1 MQIVFMT
8 FLSGRLISWKDA
20 IKVMIAALLLLPFIP
35 PAFAEEVAAVK
46 SVDIRPYRDAVNGF
60 KSSVKADVNEYVIDY
75 DDEKAAKVVMYLN
88 DGNMHLVFTLGSDA
102 LNLVKNSVKD
112 TPVIF
117 TFVLNPQEIIGHPTG
132 KLPSNVTGISMNI
145 PPEVQFSTLLEAAP
159 NTKRIGVIYDPSKT
173 KSLIDEAGVAA
184 RNLGITLVATKINTK
199 AEAINAIS
207 KMKGNVD
214 ALWMIPD
221 TTAITRESAEYMLL
235 YSLQNSIPLIGIS
248 EKYVKNGALMAFS
261 FDSEDMGRQAGEIA
275 QKILDGKKVM
285 KVTPYKPRK
294 IKLTLN
300 TRIAK
305 KLGLDLPEN
314 LIASAHK
321 VY

>member
-1 MQIVFMT
+1 MAVF
-8 FLSGRLISWKDA
+8 ISKSRYYKSAMA
-20 IKVMIAALLLLPFIP
+20 IIASAVLL
-35 PAFAEEVAAVK
+35 FASTAPVVFADEVAAVK
-46 SVDIRPYRDAVNGF
+46 SVDIKPYQQAVNGF
-60 KSSVKADVNEYVIDY
+60 KSSVRAEVNEYVLDY

-88 DGNMHLVFTLGSDA
+88 NDKMHLVFTLGSDA

-117 TFVLNPQEIIGHPTG
+117 TFVLNPSEIIGQPSG
-132 KLPSNVTGISMNI
+132 KLPANMTGISMNI
-145 PPEVQFSTLLEAAP
+145 PPDAQFATLLEAAP
-159 NTKRIGVIYDPSKT
+159 KIKRIGVVYDPSKT
-173 KSLIDEAGVAA
+173 ANLIKEARDAAEKLGVA
-184 RNLGITLVATKINTK
+184 LVATKINTK
-199 AEAINAIS
+199 SEAINAIS
-207 KMKGNVD
+207 RMKGNVD

-275 QKILDGKKVM
+275 QQILDGKKVTRI
-285 KVTPYKPRK
+285 TPYKPRK
-294 IKLTLN
+294 LKLTLN
-300 TRIAK
+300 SRIAR
-305 KLGLDLPEN
+305 KLGLN
-314 LIASAHK
+314 LSDKLLASAHK

>member
-1 MQIVFMT
+1 MMVYPEKSIAYKNTMTTIALVTLSLVF
-8 FLSGRLISWKDA
+8 LKP
-20 IKVMIAALLLLPFIP
+20 V
-35 PAFAEEVAAVK
+35 FAEEVAAVK
-46 SVDIRPYRDAVNGF
+46 SVDIRPYQEAVNGF
-60 KSSVKADVNEYVIDY
+60 KSSINAEVNEYVLDY

-88 DGNMHLVFTLGSDA
+88 GGKMHLVFTLGSDA
-102 LNLVKNSVKD
+102 LNLVKDSVQD

-117 TFVLNPQEIIGHPTG
+117 TFVLNPEEIIGHPAG
-132 KLPSNVTGISMNI
+132 KLPANMTGISMNI

-159 NTKRIGVIYDPSKT
+159 NTKRIGVVYDPSKT
-173 KSLIDEAGVAA
+173 QNLIEEARSAA
-184 RNLGITLVATKINTK
+184 RELGIDLVATKIKTK
-199 AEAINAIS
+199 SESINAIS

-235 YSLQNSIPLIGIS
+235 YSLQNGIPLIGIS

-294 IKLTLN
+294 LRLTLN
-300 TRIAK
+300 SRIAK
-305 KLGLDLPEN
+305 KLGLELPEN
-314 LIASAHK
+314 LIASAYK
-321 VY
+321 IY